1 MTFKD
6 RHALETL
13 PARIA
18 MLQADVAK
26 LTSALED
33 PDLYTRDPAR
43 FATTTASL
51 EAARGALASAEE
63 QWLELEM
70 LREELEGGRVRLA
83 VNRVARNESVSN
95 ERHSSRALRSL

>member
-18 MLQADVAK
+18 ALETNVAK
-26 LTSALED
+26 LNAVLED
-33 PDLYTRDPAR
+33 PDLYTRNPAR
-43 FATTTASL
+43 FAETTASL
-51 EAARGALASAEE
+51 EAARLALAAAEE

-70 LREELEGGRVRLA
+70 RREELEG
-83 VNRVARNESVSN
+83 
-95 ERHSSRALRSL
+95 